1 MAYPRSGDF
10 SCNYGEDA
18 IVAPHVPENPPAPK
32 APRRGSLA
40 EREIRM
46 DRSVRLASELGPNF
60 GPTWL

>member
-40 EREIRM
+40 ARNTNGQTCQTGT
-46 DRSVRLASELGPNF
+46 ASAGEGAAC
-60 GPTWL
+60 GC